1 MSSSVLIVLDNI
13 QLESYDTVEGNN
25 QDGGRK
31 SILATVPQSD
41 SSGAIIYEVQN
52 LKYININNAYTIK
65 LRNIKARI
73 TKNDNSPL
81 SVNGVSR
88 MTILVK
94 DENE

>member
-1 MSSSVLIVLDNI
+1 M
-13 QLESYDTVEGNN
+13 
-25 QDGGRK
+25 
-31 SILATVPQSD
+31 
-41 SSGAIIYEVQN
+41 
-52 LKYININNAYTIK
+52 NNAYPIK

-81 SVNGVSR
+81 NVNGVSR